1 MASKTLSG
9 DFTLTTNVNPVNGNA
24 NTGIFDPFV
33 NVPLA
38 FKLSFEIDS
47 QVLATD
53 PFSGDKTRTITTK
66 PVTIEF
72 TGLTAA
78 TAVLLTNTIPSTLN
92 GAILNFRLTARGGA
106 VLLDAFN
113 FVGSPLPQYFGVE
126 LAGGV
131 TGLGLDGAG
140 FPKLAPFDIASS
152 TFMLRRYVTPFAMT
166 DFALG
171 PSSIKY
177 K

>member
-1 MASKTLSG
+1 MAKKTLSG

-66 PVTIEF
+66 PVTILF
-72 TGLTAA
+72 TGSPSGTN
-78 TAVLLTNTIPSTLN
+78 LLTTTIPSTLN
-92 GAILNFRLTARGGA
+92 GATLNFRLTARGGA

-113 FVGSPLPQYFGVE
+113 FVGSPLPQYFGLE

-140 FPKLAPFDIASS
+140 FPKLGTFDIASS
-152 TFMLRRYVTPFAMT
+152 TLMLRRYVTPFAMT